1 MISFR
6 DKLLGGALLVGFS
19 LCSWAARDNNYEHQQ
34 RINTLIQEIPLRRE
48 ALLEEVLRVNSNLA
62 WSYDALESTKQNV
75 EDSVEELS
83 TLLQNPVYASYPQ
96 LKVHFKEFRQE
107 LATDFRILET
117 FKSEKSI
124 LRNSLAYLPV
134 AYRDALEKSS
144 PAEQQR
150 LKDIFLETMLYH
162 QNLEQS
168 FRFSVEDEIRALGKP
183 DNEATQLFL
192 LHVRQVLQLNPRQM
206 ARLREL
212 SRLNDSS
219 HLTRLGL
226 LYQSIYRGWARQR
239 TFILGLQYG
248 LSLVVLVF
256 LGTTL
261 RKLNQTFAQLQS
273 VNHDL
278 EERVSERTRSLE
290 ESYLMQENIQAE
302 LSRAQR
308 LESVGHLAAG
318 IAHEINTPIQF
329 VGDNTR
335 FVRDSFEDLDKL
347 LASLEER
354 FGEPVRTALEEGDYP
369 FLQREI
375 PLAINQSMDGLVRVA
390 EIVRS
395 LKAFSHPGGQD
406 KSQADLNE
414 MVRTTVTL
422 ARNEWRYVAD
432 IQLELE
438 ESLPR
443 TPCYASDLNQVL
455 LNLLVNAA
463 HAIHDKLGTDP
474 VSKGVIGIQTRSR
487 NDCVEIL
494 VRDSG
499 VGMDATV
506 RERIFDH
513 FFTTKEV
520 GRGTGQGLSIAYDIV
535 VNKHGGRLLCESEPG
550 QGTCFIVALPMAA

>member
-1 MISFR
+1 
-6 DKLLGGALLVGFS
+6 
-19 LCSWAARDNNYEHQQ
+19 
-34 RINTLIQEIPLRRE
+34 
-48 ALLEEVLRVNSNLA
+48 
-62 WSYDALESTKQNV
+62 
-75 EDSVEELS
+75 
-83 TLLQNPVYASYPQ
+83 
-96 LKVHFKEFRQE
+96 
-107 LATDFRILET
+107 
-117 FKSEKSI
+117 
-124 LRNSLAYLPV
+124 
-134 AYRDALEKSS
+134 
-144 PAEQQR
+144 AEQQR

-162 QNLEQS
+162 QNLEQNS
-168 FRFSVEDEIRALGKP
+168 RVSVEDEIRGLGKP
-183 DNEATQLFL
+183 KNEAIRLFVM
-192 LHVRQVLQLNPRQM
+192 HVRQVLQLNPRQV

-219 HLTRLGL
+219 HLSRLGL

-239 TFILGLQYG
+239 TVILGLQYA
-248 LSLVVLVF
+248 LSIFVLIF
-256 LGTTL
+256 LGRTV

-273 VNHDL
+273 VNLDL
-278 EERVSERTRSLE
+278 EERVRERTGSLE
-290 ESYLMQENIQAE
+290 ESHRMQESIQAE
-302 LSRAQR
+302 LARAQR
-308 LESVGHLAAG
+308 LESIGHLAAG

-335 FVRDSFEDLDKL
+335 FVRDSFEELDRLLDDL
-347 LASLEER
+347 ER
-354 FGEPVRTALEEGDYP
+354 RLGEPVRSALEEGDYP
-369 FLQREI
+369 FLQKEI
-375 PLAINQSMDGLVRVA
+375 PLSIDQSLDGLGRVA

-422 ARNEWRYVAD
+422 ARNEWRYVAEV
-432 IQLELE
+432 QLELE
-438 ESLPR
+438 DSLPR

-474 VSKGVIGIQTRSR
+474 ASKGVIGIQTRCH

-499 VGMDATV
+499 VGMNSTI
-506 RERIFDH
+506 RERIFDP

-550 QGTCFIVALPMAA
+550 QGTCFIVALPMLAA